1 MLLKSVKNLLWAGTE
16 ELFWW
21 GGSGGSARHQ
31 CCCCFPHLDT
41 SCSSWTFPPTTDPPR
56 TVNFFFSLVE
66 GFRSSCLFW
75 VCSTGDLEVA
85 GDYFLLPLPCF
96 PSQVVG
102 SRQQDGWKPH
112 LCPLLVWSR
121 HSAWWEGKTDTVQLK
136 KALEMISISSQH
148 DNMCTKEEMWLKIA
162 TSSNTELSNKWTQL
176 SCDCWDSFT
185 GTVAAI

>member
-16 ELFWW
+16 ELFWL

-41 SCSSWTFPPTTDPPR
+41 SCSSLTFPPTTDPPR

-85 GDYFLLPLPCF
+85 GDYCLLPLPCF

-121 HSAWWEGKTDTVQLK
+121 HSAWWEGKTDTVQFEK
-136 KALEMISISSQH
+136 GSG
-148 DNMCTKEEMWLKIA
+148 NYTGWFFWLFRPK
-162 TSSNTELSNKWTQL
+162 N
-176 SCDCWDSFT
+176 D
-185 GTVAAI
+185 